1 MTYRALI
8 ALAAVPTLFAGAALA
23 QTTYVELD
31 DDAFI
36 VQPFNLTVEKVE
48 DMDLYGPG
56 GDQIGEVE
64 DVLADSSGQVV
75 GFSVETENFLGIGG
89 EDVIVGL
96 DQVELAPDGQR
107 FITSLTKEQLEQMPR
122 WED

>member
-1 MTYRALI
+1 MTYRAII
-8 ALAAVPTLFAGAALA
+8 ALAAVPALLAGTALA
-23 QTTYVELD
+23 QATYVEID

-36 VQPFNLTVEKVE
+36 VEPFKLTVEKVE

-64 DVLADSSGQVV
+64 DVLTDPSGQVV

-96 DQVELAPDGQR
+96 DQVELAPAGDR
-107 FITSLTKEQLEQMPR
+107 FTTSLTEDQLEQLPR
-122 WED
+122 WDD